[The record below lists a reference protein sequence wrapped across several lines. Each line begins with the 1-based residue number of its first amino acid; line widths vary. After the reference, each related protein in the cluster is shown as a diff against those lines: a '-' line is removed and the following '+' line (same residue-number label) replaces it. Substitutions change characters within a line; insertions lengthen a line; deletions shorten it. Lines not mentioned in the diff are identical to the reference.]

1 MSMLLSARRQASRA
15 SSAFEASLGLS
26 VRDEGQIWRI
36 VLGWVVGLPL
46 CLVMGAAANYGWHW
60 WYNAP
65 VEQRVEI
72 KTPTSLPYALLPK
85 QYEFDTQPLPEPMQ
99 QDPVVIQPTATAQA
113 QSPAQTTPASPAA
126 SARARQLEKLNL
138 DGVSPALA
146 KRFMQALATEGQAP
160 DSSAPEITPQ
170 KQSAVPDAEP
180 LATLPASISSKVP
193 ALRYSSHVF
202 SSTPANRVIT
212 INGRDYHEGS
222 EILPG
227 LTLLSIQAE
236 SSIFRI
242 DGQSFSLPALTD
254 WNGLGH

>member
-15 SSAFEASLGLS
+15 GSAFEASLGLS
-26 VRDEGQIWRI
+26 VRDEGRIWRLI
-36 VLGWVVGLPL
+36 LGWVVGLPL
-46 CLVMGAAANYGWHW
+46 CLLMGAAANYGWHW
-60 WYNAP
+60 LHNEP

-72 KTPTSLPYALLPK
+72 KKATPLPYALLPK
-85 QYEFDTQPLPEPMQ
+85 QYEFDTQPFPELMQPDPM
-99 QDPVVIQPTATAQA
+99 VIQPTVTA
-113 QSPAQTTPASPAA
+113 QSPAQTTPTSPAA
-126 SARARQLEKLNL
+126 TAQARQLEKLNL

-160 DSSAPEITPQ
+160 DASAPEITPQ

-193 ALRYSSHVF
+193 PLRYSSHVF

>member
-15 SSAFEASLGLS
+15 GSAFEASLGLS
-26 VRDEGQIWRI
+26 VRDEGRIWRI
-36 VLGWVVGLPL
+36 ILGWVVGLPL
-46 CLVMGAAANYGWHW
+46 CLVMGASANYGWHW

-72 KTPTSLPYALLPK
+72 KTPTPLPYALLAQ

-99 QDPVVIQPTATAQA
+99 QEPMVIQPTVTAQ
-113 QSPAQTTPASPAA
+113 TPAATQSSLS
-126 SARARQLEKLNL
+126 SAQARQLEKLNL

-146 KRFMQALATEGQAP
+146 KRFMQALATEGQGM
-160 DSSAPEITPQ
+160 DSSAPEIIPQ

-254 WNGLGH
+254 WNGLGR